1 LFDVEVVGEVMRFA
15 VDTGGTFTDLIVE
28 DDDDG
33 LHMFKAATTPDDPIR
48 GVLDSLQ
55 VAADD
60 FGMELGALLSKA
72 DLFIHGTTHAINA
85 IVTGNTAKTAF
96 LTTEGHRDILVFRE
110 GGRMEPFNFTVPYPQ
125 PYIPRALSYEV
136 PGRILSDAS
145 EMRPLDENRVIEILE
160 DLKAKEVESVAVC
173 LLWSIIN
180 SAHEDRVGELI
191 AQHLPGVPYTLSH
204 VLNPSLREYR
214 RASSAAIDASL
225 KPLMSAY
232 MHNLTGRLSEAGFA
246 GRVLIVTSQ
255 GGMMDASDIAEQ
267 PIHLIN
273 SGPSMAPVSGRYFA
287 REDEGSDTAVIADT
301 GGTTYDVSLV
311 RRGRIPWTRE
321 TWIGQ
326 PYRGHMTGFP
336 SVDVKSI
343 GAGGGSI
350 AWVDDGG
357 MLHVGPQSAGAV
369 PGPACYGQGGDKPTV
384 TDASLVLGYLDPEFF
399 LGGNMSLDMEAS
411 RAAIQR
417 DVAAPMK
424 MSLEEA
430 AAAVISIATENMV
443 QAIVDITVNQ
453 GIDPRDAI
461 LIGGGGAAGI
471 NSVAIGRRLGSERV
485 IIPEVGAA
493 LSAAGAMM
501 SDLHSQYT
509 RTFFAK
515 SESFDAAGV
524 NGILDVLEA
533 SCNAFI
539 DGPGQGSIDQTIEF
553 FAEARYPEQVWEIEV
568 PLASRRFESDADL
581 EALVQGFHKVHEEL
595 FAIRDPD
602 SGVEVVGWTAS
613 VKCRLREGES
623 GSLAVRELE
632 ATTDRSRPVYFTGH
646 GLVDATVRRFEAM
659 KEGEVLAGPAIIE
672 SPFTTVVVD
681 PGATAERRASG
692 SLSIVP
698 GTSGL

>member
-1 LFDVEVVGEVMRFA
+1 MRFA

-28 DDDDG
+28 DDENG
-33 LHMFKAATTPDDPIR
+33 LHMFKASTTPDDPIR

-60 FGMELGALLSKA
+60 FELSLADLLGKA

-136 PGRILSDAS
+136 PGRILADAS
-145 EMRPLDENRVIEILE
+145 EKKPLDEGRVVEILNE
-160 DLKAKEVESVAVC
+160 LKAKEVEAVAVC

-180 SAHEDRVGELI
+180 PAHEDRVGELI
-191 AQHLPGVPYTLSH
+191 EQHLPGVPYTLSH

-225 KPLMSAY
+225 KPQMSAY
-232 MHNLTGRLSEAGFA
+232 MRNLTGRLTEAGFD
-246 GRVLIVTSQ
+246 GRTLIVTSQ

-399 LGGNMSLDMEAS
+399 LGGNMSLDLDAS
-411 RAAIQR
+411 RDAIIR
-417 DVAAPMK
+417 EVATPMNL
-424 MSLEEA
+424 SLEDA

-471 NSVAIGRRLGSERV
+471 NSTAIGRRLGSERV

-501 SDLHSQYT
+501 SDLHAQYT
-509 RTFFAK
+509 RTFFAT
-515 SESFDAAGV
+515 SEGFDADGV

-533 SCNAFI
+533 SCNSFI

-568 PLASRRFESDADL
+568 PLASRRFESDADVQ
-581 EALVQGFHKVHEEL
+581 ALVQEFHKVHEDI
-595 FAIRDPD
+595 FAINDPN

-623 GSLAVRELE
+623 GSQAARDLKTSVDGTRK
-632 ATTDRSRPVYFTGH
+632 VYFSGH
-646 GLVDATVRRFEAM
+646 GHVDATVRRFEAM
-659 KEGEVLAGPAIIE
+659 KQGEVLAGPAIIE

-692 SLSIVP
+692 SVSIVP
-698 GTSGL
+698 GKAAA

>member
-1 LFDVEVVGEVMRFA
+1 MRFA

-28 DDDDG
+28 DDDNG
-33 LHMFKAATTPDDPIR
+33 LHMFKASTTPDDPIR

-60 FGMELGALLSKA
+60 FGLSLDALLEKA

-110 GGRMEPFNFTVPYPQ
+110 GGRMEPFNFTVPYPE
-125 PYIPRALSYEV
+125 PYIPRALSYEI
-136 PGRILSDAS
+136 PGRILADAS
-145 EMRPLDENRVIEILE
+145 EMRPLDEGRVLEILKE
-160 DLKAKEVESVAVC
+160 LKSQEIEAIAVC

-180 SAHEDRVGELI
+180 PAHEDRVGALI
-191 AQHLPGVPYTLSH
+191 DEHLPGVPYTLSH

-225 KPLMSAY
+225 KPQMSAY
-232 MHNLTGRLSEAGFA
+232 MRNLTGRLGDAGFD

-311 RRGRIPWTRE
+311 RKGRIPWTRE

-399 LGGNMSLDMEAS
+399 LGGNMSLDLDAS
-411 RAAIQR
+411 RAAIER
-417 DVAAPMK
+417 DVAGPMNL
-424 MSLEEA
+424 SLEEA

-471 NSVAIGRRLGSERV
+471 NSTAIGRRLGSERV

-501 SDLHSQYT
+501 SDLHAQYT
-509 RTFFAK
+509 RTFFATSDDFD
-515 SESFDAAGV
+515 SEGV
-524 NGILDVLEA
+524 NAILDMLEA
-533 SCNAFI
+533 SCNQFI
-539 DGPGQGSIDQTIEF
+539 NGPGQDSLDQTIEF

-568 PLASRRFESDADL
+568 PLASSRFESDADVQ
-581 EALVQGFHKVHEEL
+581 ALVSEFHKVHEDI
-595 FAIRDPD
+595 FAINDPE

-613 VKCRLREGES
+613 VKCRLRESES
-623 GSLAVRELE
+623 GSLAAREFK
-632 ATTDRSRPVYFTGH
+632 TSIDGTRKVYFSGH
-646 GLVDATVRRFEAM
+646 GYVDATVRRFEAM
-659 KEGEVLAGPAIIE
+659 KEGEVLQGPAIIE

-692 SLSIVP
+692 SVSIVP
-698 GTSGL
+698 GQAAA

>member
-1 LFDVEVVGEVMRFA
+1 
-15 VDTGGTFTDLIVE
+15 
-28 DDDDG
+28 
-33 LHMFKAATTPDDPIR
+33 
-48 GVLDSLQ
+48 
-55 VAADD
+55 
-60 FGMELGALLSKA
+60 
-72 DLFIHGTTHAINA
+72 
-85 IVTGNTAKTAF
+85 
-96 LTTEGHRDILVFRE
+96 
-110 GGRMEPFNFTVPYPQ
+110 MEPFNFTVPYPQ

-411 RAAIQR
+411 RAAMQR
-417 DVAAPMK
+417 DVSAPME

-471 NSVAIGRRLGSERV
+471 NSVAVGRRLGSERV

-623 GSLAVRELE
+623 GSLALRELE
-632 ATTDRSRPVYFTGH
+632 ATTDRSRPVYFNGH

-659 KEGEVLAGPAIIE
+659 NEGEVLAGPAIIE

>member
-1 LFDVEVVGEVMRFA
+1 MRFA

-28 DDDDG
+28 DDDNG
-33 LHMFKAATTPDDPIR
+33 LHMFKASTTPDDPIR

-60 FGMELGALLSKA
+60 FGLSLDALLEKA

-110 GGRMEPFNFTVPYPQ
+110 GGRMEPFNFTVPYPE
-125 PYIPRALSYEV
+125 PYIPRALSYEI
-136 PGRILSDAS
+136 PGRILADAS
-145 EMRPLDENRVIEILE
+145 EMRPLDEGRVLEILKE
-160 DLKAKEVESVAVC
+160 LKSQEIEAIAVC

-180 SAHEDRVGELI
+180 PAHEDRVGALI
-191 AQHLPGVPYTLSH
+191 DEHLPGVPYTLSH

-225 KPLMSAY
+225 KPQMSAY
-232 MHNLTGRLSEAGFA
+232 MRNLTGRLGDAGFD

-311 RRGRIPWTRE
+311 RKGRIPWTRE

-399 LGGNMSLDMEAS
+399 LGGNMSLDLDAS
-411 RAAIQR
+411 RAVIER
-417 DVAAPMK
+417 DVAGPMNL
-424 MSLEEA
+424 SLEEA

-471 NSVAIGRRLGSERV
+471 NSTAIGRRLGSERV

-501 SDLHSQYT
+501 SDLHAQYT
-509 RTFFAK
+509 RTFFATSDDFD
-515 SESFDAAGV
+515 SEGV
-524 NGILDVLEA
+524 NAILDMLEA
-533 SCNAFI
+533 SCNQFI
-539 DGPGQGSIDQTIEF
+539 NGPGQDSLDQTIEF

-568 PLASRRFESDADL
+568 PLASSRFESDADVQ
-581 EALVQGFHKVHEEL
+581 ALVSEFHKVHEDI
-595 FAIRDPD
+595 FAINDPE

-613 VKCRLREGES
+613 VKCRLRESES
-623 GSLAVRELE
+623 GSLATREFK
-632 ATTDRSRPVYFTGH
+632 TSVDGTRKVYFSGH
-646 GLVDATVRRFEAM
+646 GHVDATVRRFEAM
-659 KEGEVLAGPAIIE
+659 KEGEVLQGPAIIE

-692 SLSIVP
+692 SVSIVP
-698 GTSGL
+698 GQAAA